1 MIAHPYKIKNK
12 MIAPKFPSSIRALI
26 PKAKIN
32 KELVIAGIKCLTT
45 SIIQLLIQYART
57 ETPETIC

>member
-45 SIIQLLIQYART
+45 SIIQLLIQ
-57 ETPETIC
+57 